1 MIKDYF
7 KIALKNLRRRK
18 LRSWL
23 TLLGIFISI
32 AIIFVLVS
40 LSLGLQDAVK
50 EQFEILGTDKFFI
63 QPLGGFGPGTTSPRP
78 LTLEDFRVIEKVP
91 GVLKASYMT
100 MASAKVE
107 FKDEIRYFPVIGIDD
122 EGIDLYLKS
131 GSLKID
137 EGKVMKDNGGEIMI
151 GYNYK
156 YSNVF
161 SEPVRTNSKLII
173 NEKEFKVS
181 AIFAQVGNSQ
191 DDKNLI
197 ITHENFKELFN
208 SGDRVD
214 FIIVQINEG
223 EDIKEVASRVE
234 KKLLSFRG
242 LNEKTQDFS
251 ILTPEELLK
260 SFQNILS
267 IITFFLIGVAGISLL
282 VGAIGIANTM
292 YTSVLERTKEIGVM
306 KAIGARNSDILLIFL
321 FESGLLGLVGGVVGV
336 LIGIGISK
344 TVEIIAVNQLGTNL
358 LKAALPAYLII
369 GCIAFSFIIGAVSG
383 ILPARNASK
392 IKTVDALRYE

>member
-1 MIKDYF
+1 
-7 KIALKNLRRRK
+7 
-18 LRSWL
+18 
-23 TLLGIFISI
+23 
-32 AIIFVLVS
+32 
-40 LSLGLQDAVK
+40 
-50 EQFEILGTDKFFI
+50 
-63 QPLGGFGPGTTSPRP
+63 
-78 LTLEDFRVIEKVP
+78 VP